1 MQKSDDFLAAGCRYF
16 LLVAEAGSVRAAARQ
31 VNTAASAISRQI
43 ALLEASLGIALFERS
58 GRTLRLSPAGDELRR
73 ALSSSALLHEQAL
86 DRLNALRGL
95 KSGRVR
101 IATVESV
108 SAVLLPRILEDFAR
122 RYPGLELSVT
132 VAGSDAVTELVRDNA
147 ADVGFTFNPT
157 SFDGL
162 GIAHTQDMPLGAI
175 VEPQHPIA
183 RLARVTLKECLAH
196 PVAWPARGL
205 SLRSL
210 LDPVARRQKLAVKPA
225 VESNSLRVMASL
237 AVRGL
242 CVAFQTPIG
251 IEQELA
257 DKRLRFIP
265 LSERGIPPDRMML
278 VHRPGLE
285 GHAAAT
291 AFLEH
296 ARSRMSALFTVPRN
310 RTGRGK

>member
-1 MQKSDDFLAAGCRYF
+1 MQRSDDFLASGCRYF

-31 VNTAASAISRQI
+31 VNTAASAISRQV
-43 ALLEASLGIALFERS
+43 ALLEASLGIALFERA
-58 GRTLRLSPAGDELRR
+58 GRTLRLSPAGEELRR
-73 ALSSSALLHEQAL
+73 ALTSSALLHEQAL

-95 KSGRVR
+95 KSGKVR

-108 SAVLLPRILEDFAR
+108 SAALLPRILEDFAT
-122 RYPGLELSVT
+122 RYPGLELAVT
-132 VAGSDAVTELVRDNA
+132 VAGSDAVTELVRDNT

-162 GIAHTQDMPLGAI
+162 GIAHTQDLPLGAI
-175 VEPQHPIA
+175 VHPQHALA
-183 RLARVTLKECLAH
+183 RLARVSLKDCLAH

-225 VESNSLRVMASL
+225 VECNSLRVMASL

-251 IEQELA
+251 IEQELS
-257 DKRLRFIP
+257 DRRLRFIP
-265 LSERGIPPDRMML
+265 LSDRSMPPDRMML

-296 ARSRMSALFTVPRN
+296 ARGRLEKLFAVPKN